1 MLSMIATGNM
11 RILKKL
17 DGGMGSDN
25 QAWAH
30 FAAIS
35 CEEYVNENE
44 KKNDFYILKAFG
56 SMAQYIERNLNE
68 PRRAQIAGE
77 LRLEKYTKDLV
88 IKKEV
93 AIENDSYDIS
103 FNTQVETQR
112 TTIHNVSM
120 CKFFDKKRDKEVTA
134 PKEEV
139 VVVSKK

>member
-1 MLSMIATGNM
+1 MLSMVATGNM

-35 CEEYVNENE
+35 CEEYVNETE

-68 PRRAQIAGE
+68 PRRAQVTGE
-77 LRLEKYTKDLV
+77 LKIEKYKKDLV
-88 IKKEV
+88 IKRDVNIGDDTYE
-93 AIENDSYDIS
+93 IS
-103 FNTQVETQR
+103 FNTQIETQR
-112 TTIHNVSM
+112 PIIHNVSM
-120 CKFFDKKRDKEVTA
+120 CKFFDKKREKEATD
-134 PKEEV
+134 PKEDV
-139 VVVSKK
+139 LVVSKK

>member
-1 MLSMIATGNM
+1 MLSMIGTGNM
-11 RILKKL
+11 KILKKL

-35 CEEYVNENE
+35 CEEYVGENE

-68 PRRAQIAGE
+68 PRRAQIVGE
-77 LRLEKYTKDLV
+77 LKLEKYTKDLV

-93 AIENDSYDIS
+93 PIGNDSYDIS
-103 FNTQVETQR
+103 FTTQVETQR
-112 TTIHNVSM
+112 AVVHNVSM
-120 CKFFDKKRDKEVTA
+120 CKFFDKKREKEMTN
-134 PKEEV
+134 PKEDTV
-139 VVVSKK
+139 VITKK